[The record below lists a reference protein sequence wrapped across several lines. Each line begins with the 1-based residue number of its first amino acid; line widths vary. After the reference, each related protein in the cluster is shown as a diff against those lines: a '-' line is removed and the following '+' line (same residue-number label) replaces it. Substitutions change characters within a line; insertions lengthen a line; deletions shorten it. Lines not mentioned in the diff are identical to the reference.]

1 MVCLKE
7 KWPMLLVSLLEIVI
21 GIVLLVQPVNFTNLA
36 IIISGI
42 LLTMRGVLCF
52 MKYLRA
58 EPKAAIREQ
67 NLAKALMLIAAGLFC
82 ALDSRWL
89 LNTFND
95 LSVLYGA
102 AILVMGFFKVQRTVD
117 MLRAHHEKSIWA
129 AGSALMALAVG
140 FVILWNPFSKSAA
153 LWIFTGICL
162 LVEAVVD
169 ILSLFLRSKKQ
180 KPA

>member
-1 MVCLKE
+1 MTFLKE

-21 GIVLLVQPVNFTNLA
+21 GIVLFIQPVNFTNIV

-42 LLTMRGVLCF
+42 LLAVRGVLCAL
-52 MKYLRA
+52 KYLKA
-58 EPKAAIREQ
+58 EPAVAAREQ
-67 NLAKALMLIAAGLFC
+67 NLAKALILVAAGAFC
-82 ALDSRWL
+82 ALGSQKV
-89 LNTFND
+89 LNTFPS
-95 LSVLYGA
+95 LPVLYGA
-102 AILVMGFFKVQRTVD
+102 AILAMGFFKVQRTVD
-117 MLRAHHEKSIWA
+117 MLRAKHEQTIWA
-129 AGSALMALAVG
+129 AASALLALAVG
-140 FVILWNPFSKSAA
+140 LVILWNPFSKPAA